1 MSLEERPF
9 RPSLVDEADLKALS
23 KIAAAAPASDPLET
37 VGLLRSFAALRV
49 AAGEEV
55 DLVRRSRAAVA
66 ASLLADLREQGWV
79 LACRSAGIIVMP
91 PQAKQASGETF
102 DAAKDRHRQNLLKG
116 SDRQLA
122 SPGVQAFLRSME
134 RSRVHGGKTVSI
146 ASLIDDGAA
155 LAGRI
160 QALDDVPT
168 DDRIAGLQKLIIP
181 VVEVCEADARCRFT
195 GLRLQ
200 DIWRYFRHTWTLEY
214 NSLPGRTLRFLIR
227 NRARPNWPVMGI
239 AMLAS
244 PASNLLVRDRWI
256 GWRLDELAQ
265 GLLDGRWKPAAVGRA
280 LLRGVSESIEGIRT
294 DDLLAAD
301 EIERA
306 DKSALF
312 KLRTIVARAESSRL
326 SDLQGRDR
334 GETAASLV
342 DIRCLDKEVLTDDH
356 WRQLSET
363 SLFVRKRAEQL
374 VPLLETLAYFR
385 KAEFERHPGAA
396 VLEALVSKQGRE
408 AVAVALNEIKKR
420 KLATEVAD
428 VSVCGA
434 VAPYNHLMGG
444 KLVALLM
451 TSREVRGAYAKRYGE
466 QISEI
471 ASQIAGK
478 PVHRPADLKAFTTTS
493 LYGIGSSQYNRLK
506 LRAKDVPA
514 LRDDIVWE
522 ELEPTEGFTVTHVSK
537 STVDYMR
544 MLARAKYGTRRVN
557 SVFGEGSSPRTRQI
571 REGLNLIGIN
581 NEHVLKHSLKRRV
594 YACELFPGA
603 RDVLTGFGTAP
614 RSAGPTAAAISHG
627 WVVRWVE
634 RRTRQSEIVERLRLE
649 TPAKLVGQLLER
661 AARAT
666 EEVGDP
672 HGREE

>member
-1 MSLEERPF
+1 M
-9 RPSLVDEADLKALS
+9 A
-23 KIAAAAPASDPLET
+23 
-37 VGLLRSFAALRV
+37 
-49 AAGEEV
+49 
-55 DLVRRSRAAVA
+55 
-66 ASLLADLREQGWV
+66 
-79 LACRSAGIIVMP
+79 
-91 PQAKQASGETF
+91 
-102 DAAKDRHRQNLLKG
+102 
-116 SDRQLA
+116 
-122 SPGVQAFLRSME
+122 
-134 RSRVHGGKTVSI
+134 RSRVHDGRAVSI
-146 ASLIDDGAA
+146 ASLIDDGAE
-155 LAGRI
+155 LATRI
-160 QALDDVPT
+160 QALDDAAV
-168 DDRIAGLQKLIIP
+168 DDRIAGLRKLIHP
-181 VVEVCEADARCRFT
+181 VVEVCEADARCPFT
-195 GLRLQ
+195 GFRLQ

-244 PASNLLVRDRWI
+244 PAANLLVRDRWI
-256 GWRLDELAQ
+256 GWRLDELAE
-265 GLLDGRWKPAAVGRA
+265 GLVEGRWKPATVGKA
-280 LLRGVSESIEGIRT
+280 LLRGGQGIDREHSHRRPARRGR
-294 DDLLAAD
+294 D
-301 EIERA
+301 RA
-306 DKSALF
+306 GGQIGPVHPAHD
-312 KLRTIVARAESSRL
+312 RGARGSSRL

-342 DIRCLDKEVLTDDH
+342 DIRCLDKESLTDDH

-374 VPLLETLAYFR
+374 IPLLESLAYFR
-385 KAEFERHPGAA
+385 KAEFDRAPGAA
-396 VLEALVSKQGRE
+396 LLEALVTKPGRE

-451 TSREVRGAYAKRYGE
+451 TSREVRRDYATRYGG
-466 QISEI
+466 QTSEI

-478 PVHRPADLKAFTTTS
+478 PVCRSADLKALTTTS

-506 LRAKDVPA
+506 LRATDVPG
-514 LRDDIVWE
+514 LKNDIAWA

-544 MLARAKYGTRRVN
+544 ILARAVYGTRRVN

-603 RDVLTGFGTAP
+603 REVLTGFGAAP
-614 RSAGPTAAAISHG
+614 RSSGSAAAAISLG
-627 WVVRWVE
+627 WITRWVE
-634 RRTRQSEIVERLRLE
+634 RRTRRAEVIERISLE
-649 TPAKLVGQLLER
+649 APAKLLEQLRER
-661 AARAT
+661 ASHASIGD
-666 EEVGDP
+666 GDP
-672 HGREE
+672 SERGSNFRF